1 MYKENTC
8 TMKEYITKIKI
19 FFSISFLYIKLID
32 IIPPG
37 VSEMAEGTMEGQS
50 VGLESHTLG
59 RMSFGKDPQT
69 KKVIAFII
77 FGNYSIDSTEYF
89 VTLRNNKRVCML
101 PASWNDVPG
110 ILIYFLFRG
119 KTRNLLYVA
128 L

>member
-1 MYKENTC
+1 
-8 TMKEYITKIKI
+8 
-19 FFSISFLYIKLID
+19 
-32 IIPPG
+32 
-37 VSEMAEGTMEGQS
+37 MAEGTVEGQS

-101 PASWNDVPG
+101 PASWNDVLG

-119 KTRNLLYVA
+119 KTIGNLLYVA

>member
-1 MYKENTC
+1 MYKENTLYY
-8 TMKEYITKIKI
+8 EWIYITKIKI

-37 VSEMAEGTMEGQS
+37 VSEMAEGTVEGQS

-77 FGNYSIDSTEYF
+77 FGIYSIFTRFYGIF
-89 VTLRNNKRVCML
+89 RNFKE
-101 PASWNDVPG
+101 
-110 ILIYFLFRG
+110 
-119 KTRNLLYVA
+119 
-128 L
+128 